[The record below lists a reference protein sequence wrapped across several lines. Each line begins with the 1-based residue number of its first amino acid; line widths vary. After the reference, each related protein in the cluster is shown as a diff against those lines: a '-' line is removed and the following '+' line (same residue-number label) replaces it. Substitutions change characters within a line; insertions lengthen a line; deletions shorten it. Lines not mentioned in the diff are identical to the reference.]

1 MFWEEIFLRYIRK
14 KQPDLQ
20 RAAPAEEC
28 ARCGR
33 ELYPGNPCWRFW
45 GRTLCE
51 DCVVPWL
58 LQELAPY
65 RGRAGEVEP

>member
-33 ELYPGNPCWRFW
+33 ELYPGSPCWRFW

-58 LQELAPY
+58 LRELATH

>member
-45 GRTLCE
+45 DRTLCE

-58 LQELAPY
+58 LRELATH

>member
-14 KQPDLQ
+14 KQMDPQ
-20 RAAPAEEC
+20 RESPAAEC
-28 ARCGR
+28 ACCGGD
-33 ELYPGNPCWRFW
+33 LYPGSPCWRFW

-58 LQELAPY
+58 LHELAPH
-65 RGRAGEVEP
+65 RGRAGEVDP